1 MWRCIRLQPSNHVF
15 FPVLTE
21 SAFPFFAG
29 GAQLAHM
36 HTYTH
41 AHTHTRTCT
50 RTHTHTRMCAYAL
63 LHTHRTPHTHMH
75 VHTHHTHTCTHIH
88 TPHSH
93 CVPHT
98 THTHTHARVHT
109 HTHTHTPHTI
119 HTHTHPPDYKEPL
132 KAGGFN
138 LKSCPGNH
146 SALCTPARLWLSADG
161 GCAVIRMFA
170 ERPDSLIVCELS
182 T

>member
-1 MWRCIRLQPSNHVF
+1 MAVHTLAAQQPCLLPCFDRKCFSLFCRRSTAGTHAHIHACTYTYTHMHSYTHTHTHVCIRT
-15 FPVLTE
+15 LTHTPHTTHTH
-21 SAFPFFAG
+21 ACTHTPHT
-29 GAQLAHM
+29 HM

-41 AHTHTRTCT
+41 TTLTLRA
-50 RTHTHTRMCAYAL
+50 
-63 LHTHRTPHTHMH
+63 
-75 VHTHHTHTCTHIH
+75 THH
-88 TPHSH
+88 
-93 CVPHT
+93 